1 MWEIDRQ
8 MYVMWSREGDGKKKK
23 KKKKGDVAVVT
34 QKKWI

>member
-1 MWEIDRQ
+1 